1 MNVSYLFLAPG
12 FEEMEAIAVVDI
24 LRRGGLDV
32 RTVSVGGGNEVTGA
46 HQITIRADLS
56 LEQIRPEE
64 AECLIFPGGM
74 PGAQHLSECEK
85 LMTILQHHYDQER
98 TVAAIRADRAS
109 EGATLLFNPSITAV
123 CSLVSI
129 ASYCDIT
136 ASGSFNPHFSF
147 M

>member
-64 AECLIFPGGM
+64 AECLIFPATSLRSGTNGCSNLCRTCFSIESFENKQKT
-74 PGAQHLSECEK
+74 PGDLLSW
-85 LMTILQHHYDQER
+85 I
-98 TVAAIRADRAS
+98 
-109 EGATLLFNPSITAV
+109 
-123 CSLVSI
+123 
-129 ASYCDIT
+129 
-136 ASGSFNPHFSF
+136 
-147 M
+147 

>member
-24 LRRGGLDV
+24 LRRGGVDV

-85 LMTILQHHYDQER
+85 FDDDPATSLRSGTNGCSNLCR
-98 TVAAIRADRAS
+98 TCFSIESFENKQKTPGD
-109 EGATLLFNPSITAV
+109 LLSWNLKNIYLISK
-123 CSLVSI
+123 S
-129 ASYCDIT
+129 
-136 ASGSFNPHFSF
+136 
-147 M
+147 

>member
-64 AECLIFPGGM
+64 LNA
-74 PGAQHLSECEK
+74 
-85 LMTILQHHYDQER
+85 
-98 TVAAIRADRAS
+98 
-109 EGATLLFNPSITAV
+109 
-123 CSLVSI
+123 
-129 ASYCDIT
+129 
-136 ASGSFNPHFSF
+136 
-147 M
+147 

>member
-85 LMTILQHHYDQER
+85 LMTILCR
-98 TVAAIRADRAS
+98 TCFSIESFENKQKTPGD
-109 EGATLLFNPSITAV
+109 LLSWI
-123 CSLVSI
+123 
-129 ASYCDIT
+129 
-136 ASGSFNPHFSF
+136 
-147 M
+147 